1 MGVGK
6 GRKRLKSKAI
16 PQTSIIGNILD
27 FHKHCRRRQDVAS
40 AHQRPEV
47 FILPS
52 SHVMI
57 GVIKIPFT

>member
-16 PQTSIIGNILD
+16 PPTSIIGNILD

-40 AHQRPEV
+40 E
-47 FILPS
+47 
-52 SHVMI
+52 
-57 GVIKIPFT
+57 T